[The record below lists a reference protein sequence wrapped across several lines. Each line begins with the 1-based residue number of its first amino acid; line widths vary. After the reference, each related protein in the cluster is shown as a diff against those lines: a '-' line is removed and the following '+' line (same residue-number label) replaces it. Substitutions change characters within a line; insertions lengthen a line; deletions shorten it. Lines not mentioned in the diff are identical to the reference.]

1 MKTAVVGATGMVGR
15 TMMKV
20 LEERNFPVSQ
30 LLPAAS
36 EKSVGKE
43 VIFNG
48 KPVKVVSVMEAVEA
62 KPEFAIFS
70 AGASTSKEWA
80 PQFAKNGTVV
90 IDNSSYWRMF
100 QNIPLVVP
108 EINSHVIKKGD
119 RIIANPNCSTIQM
132 VMALAPLHRK
142 YKIKRLVIATYQSVT
157 GTGVKAV
164 TQMENERAGIK
175 GEMAYAH
182 QIDKNCFP
190 HGGTFQSDGY
200 TTEEQKL
207 LDETRKILEDQTIQV
222 TATVVRIPVVGGHSE
237 AVNIE
242 FEKDFKI
249 DDVIHLL
256 NKFPGVVVYDN
267 PAENKYP
274 MPILAHNKDEVFV
287 GRIRRDLSKEKC
299 LNLWI
304 VSDNIRKGA
313 ATNAVQIAEYMA
325 ENKLILI
332 PESWRVHNKKI
343 CLKFIDCRDRSER
356 MVETGLRRMVET
368 GLRPVSTDV

>member
-15 TMMKV
+15 TMIKV

-36 EKSVGKE
+36 EKSLGKE
-43 VIFNG
+43 IIFNG
-48 KPVKVVSVMEAVEA
+48 KAVKVLSVREAVDA

-80 PQFAKNGTVV
+80 PVFAKNGTVV
-90 IDNSSYWRMF
+90 IDNSSYWRMDK
-100 QNIPLVVP
+100 NVPLIVP

-142 YKIKRLVIATYQSVT
+142 YKIKRLVVSTYQSVT

-164 TQMENERAGIK
+164 TQMENERKGIK

-182 QIDKNCFP
+182 PIDKNCFP
-190 HGGTFQSDGY
+190 HGGSFQPDGY

-207 LDETRKILEDQTIQV
+207 IDETRKILEDNSIQV

-242 FEKDFKI
+242 FEKEFDIK
-249 DDVIHLL
+249 DVTKLL
-256 NKFPGVVVYDN
+256 SDFPGVTVYDN

-274 MPILAHNKDEVFV
+274 MPLMAHNRDEVFV
-287 GRIRRDLSKEKC
+287 GRIRRDLSRERC
-299 LNLWI
+299 LNLWV

-313 ATNAVQIAEYMA
+313 ATNAVQIAEYMMA
-325 ENKLILI
+325 
-332 PESWRVHNKKI
+332 
-343 CLKFIDCRDRSER
+343 
-356 MVETGLRRMVET
+356 RR
-368 GLRPVSTDV
+368 LY

>member
-1 MKTAVVGATGMVGR
+1 MKTAVVGATGMVGQ
-15 TMMKV
+15 TMIKV
-20 LEERNFPVSQ
+20 LEERNFPVTQ
-30 LLPAAS
+30 LIPVAS
-36 EKSVGKE
+36 ERSVGKE
-43 VIFNG
+43 VFFRG
-48 KPVKVVSVMEAVEA
+48 KAVKVVSVTDAVKA

-70 AGASTSKEWA
+70 AGAGTSKEWA
-80 PQFAKNGTVV
+80 PVFAKNGTVV
-90 IDNSSYWRMF
+90 IDNSSYWRMDI
-100 QNIPLVVP
+100 NIPLIVP
-108 EINSHVIKKGD
+108 EINSHVIKLGD

-142 YKIKRLVIATYQSVT
+142 YKIVRLVVATYQSVT

-175 GEMAYAH
+175 GDMAYPH

-190 HGGTFQSDGY
+190 HGGSFQPDGY

-207 LDETRKILEDQTIQV
+207 VDETRKILEDQTIQV

-242 FEKDFKI
+242 FENDFNI
-249 DDVIHLL
+249 DEVVSLISQ
-256 NKFPGVVVYDN
+256 FPGNVVYDM

-274 MPILAHNKDEVFV
+274 MPIHAHNRDEVFI

-299 LNLWI
+299 LNLWV

-313 ATNAVQIAEYMA
+313 ATNAIQIAEYMTA
-325 ENKLILI
+325 NNLY
-332 PESWRVHNKKI
+332 
-343 CLKFIDCRDRSER
+343 
-356 MVETGLRRMVET
+356 
-368 GLRPVSTDV
+368 

>member
-1 MKTAVVGATGMVGR
+1 MKTAVVGATGMVGQ
-15 TMMKV
+15 TMIKV
-20 LEERNFPVSQ
+20 LEERNFPVTQ
-30 LLPAAS
+30 LIPAAS
-36 EKSVGKE
+36 ERSVGKE
-43 VIFNG
+43 VIFKG
-48 KPVKVVSVMEAVEA
+48 KAVKVVSVLDAVEA

-70 AGASTSKEWA
+70 AGASTSRDWA
-80 PQFAKNGTVV
+80 PEFARNGTVV
-90 IDNSSYWRMF
+90 IDNSSFWRMDK
-100 QNIPLVVP
+100 NVPLIVP

-142 YKIKRLVIATYQSVT
+142 YRIRRLVVATYQSVT

-164 TQMENERAGIK
+164 QQMEDERRGIK

-182 QIDKNCFP
+182 PIDRNCFP
-190 HGGTFQSDGY
+190 HGGSFQPDGY

-207 LDETRKILEDQTIQV
+207 IDETRKILEDQTILV

-242 FEKDFKI
+242 FENDF
-249 DDVIHLL
+249 DL
-256 NKFPGVVVYDN
+256 NEVRKLISEFPGVVVYDN
-267 PAENKYP
+267 PAANEYP
-274 MPILAHNKDEVFV
+274 MPLMAHNRDEVFV
-287 GRIRRDLSKEKC
+287 GRIRRDLSREKC

-325 ENKLILI
+325 ENKLY
-332 PESWRVHNKKI
+332 
-343 CLKFIDCRDRSER
+343 
-356 MVETGLRRMVET
+356 
-368 GLRPVSTDV
+368 

>member
-1 MKTAVVGATGMVGR
+1 MVGR

-20 LEERNFPVSQ
+20 LEERNFPLSQ
-30 LLPAAS
+30 MIPAAS
-36 EKSVGKE
+36 ERSVGKE
-43 VIFNG
+43 VIFKG
-48 KPVKVVSVMEAVEA
+48 KAVKVVSVMEAVEA
-62 KPEFAIFS
+62 RPEFAIFS
-70 AGASTSKEWA
+70 AGASASREWA
-80 PQFAKNGTVV
+80 PIFAKNGTVV
-90 IDNSSYWRMF
+90 IDNSSYWRMDK
-100 QNIPLVVP
+100 NIPLIVP

-142 YKIKRLVIATYQSVT
+142 YKIKRLVVATYQSVT

-164 TQMENERAGIK
+164 AQMDNERAGIK

-182 QIDKNCFP
+182 PIDKNCFP
-190 HGGTFQSDGY
+190 HGGTFQPDGY

-207 LDETRKILEDQTIQV
+207 IDETRKILEDQSIMV

-242 FEKDFKI
+242 FENDFNI
-249 DDVIHLL
+249 ADVKKLL
-256 NKFPGVVVYDN
+256 TDFPGVVVYDN
-267 PAENKYP
+267 PSENIYP
-274 MPILAHNKDEVFV
+274 MPIHAHNKDEVFV

-325 ENKLILI
+325 ANKLY
-332 PESWRVHNKKI
+332 
-343 CLKFIDCRDRSER
+343 
-356 MVETGLRRMVET
+356 
-368 GLRPVSTDV
+368 